1 MDMEKLHEKEMRWV
15 YAETLIELVEE
26 GVDIVLVESD
36 LARTNGTD
44 RFGKKFPERFI
55 DVGVAEANMIS
66 LAAGIASMG
75 RIPFTSSFGS
85 FGGRRV
91 VDQLFM
97 AVTYSNLNIKLIGSD
112 PGVTGE
118 INGAS
123 HQAFEDIAIMRA
135 LPRMSVLE
143 PCDAY
148 ELRQVVREAAFY
160 QGAVYIRMMRKVN
173 PPIFD
178 ANYRFKIDH
187 GCVIRPGI
195 DVAIIAIGY
204 MVRIALEAAKILE
217 RKKISARII
226 NMPCIKPLDKELV
239 LTAAR
244 ETGAIVT
251 VENHNIIG
259 GLGSAVSE
267 LVSEEFLAPVRRI
280 GMPDHV
286 GEVGTADYLC
296 KKFGMT
302 AQNIVEQAM
311 QVIKLKNRR
320 RNEN

>member
-1 MDMEKLHEKEMRWV
+1 MDMEKLHEEEMRWV

-26 GVDIVLVESD
+26 GVDIVLVEAD

-55 DVGVAEANMIS
+55 DVGVAETNMIS

-75 RIPFTSSFGS
+75 RIPFASSFGS

-91 VDQLFM
+91 IDQLFM
-97 AVTYSNLNIKLIGSD
+97 AVSYSNLNIKFIGSD

-123 HQAFEDIAIMRA
+123 HQAFEDIALMRA
-135 LPRMSVLE
+135 LPRMSILE

-160 QGAVYIRMMRKVN
+160 QGAVYIRMMRKIYSPV
-173 PPIFD
+173 FD
-178 ANYRFKIDH
+178 ANYRFTIGR

-195 DVAIIAIGY
+195 DVAIIAVGY
-204 MVRIALEAAKILE
+204 MVKIALEAAKILE
-217 RKKISARII
+217 RKKIAARII

-239 LTAAR
+239 LISAR

-251 VENHNIIG
+251 AENHNIIG
-259 GLGSAVSE
+259 GLGSAVCE
-267 LVSEEFLAPVRRI
+267 LVSEESLTPVRRI
-280 GMPDHV
+280 GMPDHI

-302 AQNIVEQAM
+302 AQDIVEQTM
-311 QVIKLKNRR
+311 KVIEIKKRR
-320 RNEN
+320 CE